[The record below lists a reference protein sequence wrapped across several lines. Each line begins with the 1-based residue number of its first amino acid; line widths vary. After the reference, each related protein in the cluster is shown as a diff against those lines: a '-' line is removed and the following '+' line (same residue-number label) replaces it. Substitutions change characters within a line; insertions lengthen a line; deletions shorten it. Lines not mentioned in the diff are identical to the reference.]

1 MSKSRDE
8 VPVTSGMIG
17 DAGELK
23 ALGFSI
29 ELRGSAIL
37 RNEYPHGRA
46 KRVDA
51 RDVGFLI
58 PEDFKGSLA
67 VQSASGGTVFE
78 IAGVGDGLFPHELGK
93 AGVDDHSTCALHE
106 GSVEALGYTVLGR

>member
-1 MSKSRDE
+1 MTKSRDE
-8 VPVTSGMIG
+8 VPVTCGVIG
-17 DAGELK
+17 DTGELEP
-23 ALGFSI
+23 LGFSV

-67 VQSASGGTVFE
+67 VQSASGGKVFE
-78 IAGVGDGLFPHELGK
+78 IACIGNGFFP
-93 AGVDDHSTCALHE
+93 
-106 GSVEALGYTVLGR
+106 